1 MSRRIGFVLHRPLGS
16 ETVATV
22 LGLADR
28 LLARGAR
35 VSVFAHDDAVT
46 LSSGGTE
53 SAQAVAAL
61 LRRGLAGAGCD
72 WVVESASSDAIGL
85 TASQAPGVLPGDH
98 ADLWALVRTCDV
110 VLTPGRSEGP
120 A

>member
-1 MSRRIGFVLHRPLGS
+1 MSPRVGVVLHRPLGS

-28 LLARGAR
+28 LLTRGAR

-46 LSSGGTE
+46 LSSGATE
-53 SAQAVAAL
+53 SAQAIAAL

-72 WVVESASSDAIGL
+72 WVIEEAASDALGI
-85 TASQAPGVLPGDH
+85 TPSQAPGVLRGDH
-98 ADLWALVRTCDV
+98 ADLWSLVRSCDM
-110 VLTPGRSEGP
+110 VLTPGRSEGGS
-120 A
+120 